1 MVSALLL
8 VSASLGAMFGAVS
21 HDTASLS
28 AAALLAAGRGREV
41 ATAAPPPPPG
51 ILVCPPGTIYGPKN
65 ADGSF
70 GCHLPY
76 DGTPKV
82 GVSRSYDCAVR
93 EHAWDFARR
102 TLPGRGEFKTVFD
115 ALQLSRCGLVPPAAQ
130 DVYVA
135 PRFATPTRGAVIFVD
150 ANNTGARRGDG
161 SKAEPFSTLRAAVAA
176 AEGKPAATI
185 VLRAG
190 IHYTE
195 GVVLTVLHSGLTI
208 QNFEGENA
216 SVSGPCPC
224 L

>member
-1 MVSALLL
+1 MAAMVSLLL
-8 VSASLGAMFGAVS
+8 LPLVQRWQLP
-21 HDTASLS
+21 TS
-28 AAALLAAGRGREV
+28 AAV
-41 ATAAPPPPPG
+41 PPPPAATIPT
-51 ILVCPPGTIYGPKN
+51 CPPGTIYGPRN

-76 DGTPKV
+76 DGTPKM

-93 EHAWDFARR
+93 KHAWEFAQL
-102 TLPGRGEFKTVFD
+102 TLPWRGTFKTVFD
-115 ALQLSRCGLVPPAAQ
+115 ALQLSRCGLVPPAAE

-135 PRFATPTRGAVIFVD
+135 PRFATPTSGAVIFVD
-150 ANNTGARRGDG
+150 ANNTGAHRGYG
-161 SKAEPFSTLRAAVAA
+161 SKAKPFSTLRAAVAA